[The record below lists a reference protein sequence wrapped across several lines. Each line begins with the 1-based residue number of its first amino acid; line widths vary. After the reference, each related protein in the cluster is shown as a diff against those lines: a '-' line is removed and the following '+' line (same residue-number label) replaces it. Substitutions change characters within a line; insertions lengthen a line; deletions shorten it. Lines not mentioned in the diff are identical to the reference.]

1 MAEFIPTLFPLLVRY
16 ARDSSPD
23 IRQNSLYGLGVLAAA
38 GKVNSEINNQV
49 LVPISKKKKKNQV
62 VFSFLISEK
71 YNRVLVPNFYNYQVS
86 RSFDS

>member
-1 MAEFIPTLFPLLVRY
+1 MAEFIPTLFPLLVKY
-16 ARDSSPD
+16 ARDSSSD

-49 LVPISKKKKKNQV
+49 LVPISKKKNQV